1 MTSYSTPLKKGI
13 INRYN
18 VTFHGQGEQVI
29 LFAHGFGCDQNMWR
43 FVAPAFE
50 RDYRVVMFDYI
61 GHGRTN
67 PEHYNRER
75 YASLQG
81 YAQDVLDICHALE
94 LDNVILVGHSVS
106 SMIGALACIQEPDRF
121 ARLIMLGP
129 SACYIN
135 DGTYFGGFER
145 QDIESL
151 LEMMDGNFSGWANS
165 LGPTTMGNGDRP
177 ELGQELTA
185 SFCKT
190 NLDVAQQFARLTFY
204 GDNRSDLPKLR
215 TPSLVIQS
223 LEDVI
228 APLEVGKY
236 VAKNTPNSSF
246 RMISATGH
254 CPHMSAP
261 TETVAAIREY
271 LSHIN

>member
-1 MTSYSTPLKKGI
+1 MIHSNPLQESI
-13 INRYN
+13 IDRYN
-18 VTFHGQGEQVI
+18 ITFHGQGEQVI

-50 RDYRVVMFDYI
+50 QDYKLVMFDYI
-61 GHGRTN
+61 GHGRTS
-67 PEHYNRER
+67 PEHYNRDR

-81 YAQDVLDICHALE
+81 YAQDILDICHALE

-121 ARLIMLGP
+121 ARLIMVGP

-135 DGTYFGGFER
+135 DGAYVGGFER

-151 LEMMDGNFSGWANS
+151 LEMMDGNFLGWANA
-165 LGPTTMGNGDRP
+165 LGPTIMGNGDRP
-177 ELGQELTA
+177 ELGQELTD

-190 NLDVAQQFARLTFY
+190 DLDVAQQFARVTFY

-228 APLEVGKY
+228 APVEVGEY
-236 VAKNTPNSSF
+236 VAKNIPNSSF

-254 CPHMSAP
+254 CPHLSAP
-261 TETVAAIREY
+261 SETVEAIREY
-271 LSHIN
+271 LSRIK